1 MKNKPV
7 STPSRLVQICF
18 AGCFSL
24 LVGTGA
30 VAQPCNA
37 GVCRAEVTV
46 RSCEKGAM
54 TVVPDPISV
63 PGPNNIQWTI
73 STPGYVF
80 TENGIVVDGKGF
92 KANPGVTGNGR
103 MYIVH
108 DDHTDK
114 RQKIKYVVRVKRQS
128 DGAAC
133 EPYDPFINND

>member
-7 STPSRLVQICF
+7 STPSRLGQIFF

-24 LVGTGA
+24 LVGAGA
-30 VAQPCNA
+30 NAAPCNA
-37 GVCRAEVTV
+37 GVCKALVTV
-46 RSCEKGAM
+46 QSCKPAKM
-54 TVVPDPISV
+54 SVAPDPISV
-63 PGPNNIQWTI
+63 PGPNNIEWTI

-80 TENGIVVDGKGF
+80 TADGIVIDGKGF

-103 MYIVH
+103 KYIVH

-114 RQKIKYVVRVKRQS
+114 RKNIKYVVHVKRQS

-133 EPYDPFINND
+133 DPFDPFINND